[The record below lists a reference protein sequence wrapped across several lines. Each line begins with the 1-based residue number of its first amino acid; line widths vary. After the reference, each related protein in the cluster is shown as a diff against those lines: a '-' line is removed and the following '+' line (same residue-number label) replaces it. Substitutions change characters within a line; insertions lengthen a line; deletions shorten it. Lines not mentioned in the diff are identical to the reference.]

1 MQRTYGSVQFKGTT
15 WKDKVC
21 VSDKWCRNDF
31 EFFVAQTQEGQ
42 NGSPGL
48 GNKIDGIMGMARP
61 IVPPGFRYELGPS
74 FPQSMSKPKFNFHL
88 ATKSKKNGGTSFV
101 DFGNPVAGNMKNP
114 DLNAAL
120 YVDLKQDFYW
130 SSMIKAVG
138 FGTDVIKGK
147 NGNFAFTSDPV
158 TNFSGRRTP
167 YKQIYSIFDTGTS
180 FTLIPANYWKPYT
193 EQIIHHFKIEQHII
207 ENGAFA
213 FFCNERN
220 KFKPLRFMFPGTINK
235 EKKDVWLTMN
245 PEDYIIEL
253 GNKDVAGG
261 LCALAIRKNKAD
273 FFMMGNSFFR
283 GYYAMHDASPNGSLA
298 FTPSSTGG
306 KEAP

>member
-1 MQRTYGSVQFKGTT
+1 
-15 WKDKVC
+15 
-21 VSDKWCRNDF
+21 
-31 EFFVAQTQEGQ
+31 
-42 NGSPGL
+42 
-48 GNKIDGIMGMARP
+48 
-61 IVPPGFRYELGPS
+61 
-74 FPQSMSKPKFNFHL
+74 MSKPKFNFHL

-101 DFGNPVAGNMKNP
+101 DFGNPVSGNMKNP

-213 FFCNERN
+213 FFCNERK

>member
-1 MQRTYGSVQFKGTT
+1 MQRTYGSVKFKGTT

-31 EFFVAQTQEGQ
+31 EFFVASTQEGQ

-48 GNKIDGIMGMARP
+48 GNTIDGIMGMARP

-101 DFGNPVAGNMKNP
+101 DFGNPVSGNMKNS
-114 DLNAAL
+114 DLDAAL

-158 TNFSGRRTP
+158 TNFSGRKTP
-167 YKQIYSIFDTGTS
+167 YKQIYTIFDTGTS

-213 FFCNERN
+213 FFCNERK
-220 KFKPLRFMFPGTINK
+220 KFKPLRFLFPGTINK

-253 GNKDVAGG
+253 GNKDV
-261 LCALAIRKNKAD
+261 
-273 FFMMGNSFFR
+273 
-283 GYYAMHDASPNGSLA
+283 
-298 FTPSSTGG
+298 
-306 KEAP
+306 